1 MTGRGLDSTD
11 RAILRH
17 IQEDARI
24 THSELAG
31 RVGLSTPGLQK
42 RLRKLEEAGVIQR
55 YVTQI
60 DRRALG
66 YDLLCYVQI
75 SLHRH
80 EPEAVENFRVLVQ
93 SMPEVL
99 ECDHVTGEHDYLL
112 KVAAR
117 NTADLERFLLET
129 LTPVRG
135 MDRIH
140 TSLVLREIKTR
151 ANAPID
157 EEAE

>member
-1 MTGRGLDSTD
+1 MSARALDSID
-11 RAILRH
+11 RAILQHLR
-17 IQEDARI
+17 EDARMP
-24 THSELAG
+24 HSQLAA
-31 RVGLSTPGLQK
+31 RVSLSTPGVQK
-42 RLRKLEEAGVIQR
+42 RLRKLEEAGVIQG

-60 DRRALG
+60 DRRSLG

-80 EPEAVENFRVLVQ
+80 EPEAVENFRILVQ

-117 NTADLERFLLET
+117 NTVDLERFLLET
-129 LTPVRG
+129 LTPIRG

-140 TSLVLREIKTR
+140 TSLVLREIKSR
-151 ANAPID
+151 ANVPI
-157 EEAE
+157 EESAD